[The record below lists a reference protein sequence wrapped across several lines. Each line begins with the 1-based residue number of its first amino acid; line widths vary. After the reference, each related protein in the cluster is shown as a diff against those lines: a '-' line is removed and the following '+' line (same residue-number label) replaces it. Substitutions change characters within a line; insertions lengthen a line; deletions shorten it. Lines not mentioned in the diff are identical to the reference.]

1 MPVTATLEIWG
12 SAEISPTGVMMPLM
26 MMANRP
32 SSSSGVRILPTMST
46 TADSLMHSTRISAKN
61 STENSTGDTPERLGE
76 MAISNVVAE
85 VRGMATMGPMHRM
98 MAHIKSSAGTLPTRL
113 MTASLLPTRS
123 RANIP
128 SSARPMSAMK

>member
-1 MPVTATLEIWG
+1 
-12 SAEISPTGVMMPLM
+12 
-26 MMANRP
+26 
-32 SSSSGVRILPTMST
+32 
-46 TADSLMHSTRISAKN
+46 
-61 STENSTGDTPERLGE
+61 